1 MTTRNPATPHPLR
14 LEEHQGGIQRLE
26 LYLDDT
32 AKPFQTLEHPPFR
45 VHLDTRLLPDGQHVL
60 RLVRVQLDGTH
71 EEKRV
76 PFTVDN
82 LPDLAIHGLEDGVP
96 LRGEVNLEIQ
106 GGAMPPPR
114 HTGVP
119 PILYAAVALVLLF
132 TVWGFFSLSP
142 RAELV
147 LQRLEPAPTASSGA
161 VIPNTAKLGEEVYTL
176 NCASCHKADGKGVPA
191 AIPFLAGNPSLKDPN
206 GVLATVIKGASGPLT
221 VNGQTFNGVMPGFAR
236 LSDEEIAAVV
246 SHIRTSWGNT
256 FGKVTPAQV
265 PAHR

>member
-1 MTTRNPATPHPLR
+1 MTTRSQATPHALR

-26 LYLDDT
+26 LYLNNST
-32 AKPFQTLEHPPFR
+32 TPFQTLEHPPFR
-45 VHLDTRLLPDGQHVL
+45 AHLDTRLLPDGQHVL
-60 RLVRVQLDGTH
+60 RLVRVQLDGTL

-82 LPDLAIHGLEDGVP
+82 LPDLAVTGLEEGVP
-96 LRGEVNLEIQ
+96 VRGEINLEVL
-106 GGAMPPPR
+106 GGAVPRPR

-147 LQRLEPAPTASSGA
+147 LQRLEPVTTPSSGA
-161 VIPNTAKLGEEVYTL
+161 VIPNTAKLGEEVYAQ
-176 NCASCHKADGKGVPA
+176 NCASCHKPDGKGVPA

-206 GVLATVIKGASGPLT
+206 GVLATVIKGTSGPLT
-221 VNGQTFNGVMPGFAR
+221 ISGQTFNGVMPGFAR

>member
-1 MTTRNPATPHPLR
+1 MTTRNPTTPRAVR

-26 LYLDDT
+26 LYLDDA

-60 RLVRVQLDGTH
+60 RLMRVQLDGTC

-76 PFTVDN
+76 LFTVDN
-82 LPDLAIHGLEDGVP
+82 LPDLAIHGLEEGVP
-96 LRGEVNLEIQ
+96 VRGEVNFEIQ
-106 GGAMPPPR
+106 GGAAPR
-114 HTGVP
+114 LVHTGVP

-147 LQRLEPAPTASSGA
+147 LQRLEPVTPPSSGA

-176 NCASCHKADGKGVPA
+176 NCASCHKSDGNGVPA
-191 AIPFLAGNPSLKDPN
+191 AIPFLAGNPNLKDAN
-206 GVLATVIKGASGPLT
+206 GVLAAVIRGASGPLT
-221 VNGQTFNGVMPGFAR
+221 VSGQTFNGVMPGFAR

-246 SHIRTSWGNT
+246 SHVRSSWGNRY
-256 FGKVTPAQV
+256 GKITPAQV
-265 PAHR
+265 QAHR